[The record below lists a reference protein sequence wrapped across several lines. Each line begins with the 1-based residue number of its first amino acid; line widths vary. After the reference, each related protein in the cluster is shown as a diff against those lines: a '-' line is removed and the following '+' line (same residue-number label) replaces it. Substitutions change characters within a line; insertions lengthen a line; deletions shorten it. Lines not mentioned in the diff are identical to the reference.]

1 VEGVTEIE
9 IKAGGVTVTV
19 VDPLIEP
26 DLAVMVA
33 VPIATAVASPVLLF
47 MVATEVFEE
56 VQVAVVVRFCVVPL
70 L

>member
-33 VPIATAVASPVLLF
+33 VPIATAVASPVLLL

>member
-1 VEGVTEIE
+1 M
-9 IKAGGVTVTV
+9 
-19 VDPLIEP
+19 LP

-33 VPIATAVASPVLLF
+33 VPCATVVANPVVLF
-47 MVATEVFEE
+47 TVATEVFEE

>member
-1 VEGVTEIE
+1 VTETE
-9 IKAGGVTVTV
+9 VKTGDVTVSV
-19 VDPLIEP
+19 VDPLMLP

-33 VPIATAVASPVLLF
+33 SPFATAVASPVLLF